1 MAIISI
7 PTSIGGVSIP
17 GQIGQGIKGPLAAL
31 FQNNDVQT
39 LKYPAD
45 LATDPTKSHYVTF
58 SVKEIVPAS
67 YTSTVGV
74 VAQQRVNVV
83 GNITGALQE
92 NLGKFTSEE
101 FPKIAQLGNN
111 IAESLKDGVS
121 ITPKRFSPR
130 GVISLYMPDT
140 LNAQYSASW
149 NEFELGDLGSTIRN
163 IDQLAGSAVAA
174 FKDKG
179 VGGLAS
185 LLSSDPAVTKII
197 TDNKYAKAFGGAI
210 GVDAGKLGTL
220 LLNAQGYSVNPQVQL
235 MFNQISLRDFGLS
248 FTFTP
253 KSRDESKEIDRIIK
267 MFKYHFSPALQK
279 GRDTSSNSMFL
290 EAPSV
295 FNISFNVKGSENKYL
310 PKYGDCA
317 LTNIEVNYAPNGW
330 ASFED
335 GAPVQTT
342 LSLQFKEMEIV
353 DKDRIGKG
361 TLR

>member
-31 FQNNDVQT
+31 YQNNDVPT

-67 YTSTVGV
+67 YTSNVGV
-74 VAQQRVNVV
+74 VAQQRVVV
-83 GNITGALQE
+83 AGNAVDIAQKEFGQFNST
-92 NLGKFTSEE
+92 E
-101 FPKIAQLGNN
+101 FPKTAEFANN
-111 IAESLKDGVS
+111 IVEGIKDGVS
-121 ITPKRFSPR
+121 ITPKRFLPR
-130 GVISLYMPDT
+130 AVISLYMPDT

-149 NEFELGDLGSTIRN
+149 NEFELGDMASTIRN
-163 IDQLAGSAVAA
+163 IDQVAGSAYATY
-174 FKDKG
+174 KDKG
-179 VGGLAS
+179 VGGLTS
-185 LLSSDPAVTKII
+185 LLSSDPAVTKLI
-197 TDNKYAKAFGGAI
+197 TDNKFVKAAGSAI
-210 GVDAGKLGTL
+210 GVDTGKLGTL